1 MKKFLHKLPL
11 PALMALCL
19 VGCDN
24 KKTVPANVVDPFAE
38 AVPGVK
44 PAYGPVDTVYVL
56 NAVRRSYAHDVEKIW
71 ATNKQGDDFIGAFN
85 MLDDVVFPAAGDE
98 VVIVTDCHHYLYD
111 YQIVKNLTA
120 EKRKAEYINGK

>member
-38 AVPGVK
+38 AVPSVK

-56 NAVRRSYAHDVEKIW
+56 NVVQYANDVAKIW

-98 VVIVTDCHHYLYD
+98 VVIVTDCHHYFYD
-111 YQIVKNLTA
+111 YQIKKNLTA
-120 EKRKAEYINGK
+120 EKRKSEYMKSK